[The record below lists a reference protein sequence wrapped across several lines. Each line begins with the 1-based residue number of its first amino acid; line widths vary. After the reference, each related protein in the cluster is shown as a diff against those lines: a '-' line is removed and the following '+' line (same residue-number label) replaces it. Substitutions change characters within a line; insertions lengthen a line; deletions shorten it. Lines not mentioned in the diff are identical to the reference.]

1 MPGPY
6 VRDGHYMYGNVF
18 IQPYPAYYNSSWY
31 HRKPP
36 RRFISDLE
44 FFDDGRAYVPQ
55 TPTDPATG
63 DVVRSETA
71 NRIVN
76 IETLA
81 FRSLRIKLY
90 AMKEEDDTDI
100 VLEIGKQ
107 YAITYVTE
115 GGLKVANGILKII
128 DSSIPDTCT
137 RYIGQFNETVA
148 TSWIGMDCSVAGK
161 SDKRKIFVA
170 SIRAI
175 EEVPEDDESYIPP
188 TVDVEEMSD
197 SEKLN
202 NILNM
207 MPDFNSKLDRIIHD
221 LASDTDEVID
231 KLDELDPTQKLAY
244 IISKLDD
251 TSLFDRIYEHITET
265 SAITDENVNSKS
277 DAIISEIDNKAI
289 EIEDN
294 TNVIKTDI
302 LNSITNHST
311 EVNSKFAQI
320 MQALGN
326 MPYNDKIDYIYNQFV
341 TKDIN
346 EENQTEILNTI
357 TEKTEAI
364 LTKLEELNSSS
375 TDPQPLD
382 P

>member
-31 HRKPP
+31 HRRPP

-44 FFDDGRAYVPQ
+44 FFDDGHLYVPQ
-55 TPTDPATG
+55 TPVDPAEG
-63 DVVRSETA
+63 QIVRSEIA
-71 NRIVN
+71 SRIVN

-90 AMKEEDDTDI
+90 ALKEEDDTDI

-107 YAITYVTE
+107 YAITYTTE

-148 TSWIGMDCSVAGK
+148 TAWIGMDCSVAGK
-161 SDKRKIFVA
+161 SDKRKIFIA

-175 EEVPEDDESYIPP
+175 EEVPEDDENYIPP

-202 NILNM
+202 IILNM
-207 MPDFNSKLDRIIHD
+207 MPDFNSKLDIIIHN
-221 LASDTDEVID
+221 LATDTDDIID
-231 KLDELDPTQKLAY
+231 KLNELDPTQKLAY

-251 TSLFDRIYEHITET
+251 TTPFDNIITKINEAGT
-265 SAITDENVNSKS
+265 SVNNN
-277 DAIISEIDNKAI
+277 IISAVGSVNA
-289 EIEDN
+289 N
-294 TNVIKTDI
+294 TNTAKDTV
-302 LNSITNHST
+302 LSAITNHSNDANT
-311 EVNSKFAQI
+311 RFSQVIEK
-320 MQALGN
+320 LGN
-326 MPYNDKIDYIYNQFV
+326 MPYSDKIDYLYNQFL
-341 TKDIN
+341 D
-346 EENQTEILNTI
+346 EESASASQNIKTIKEKTDAILN
-357 TEKTEAI
+357 
-364 LTKLEELNSSS
+364 KLETMSDNAD
-375 TDPQPLD
+375 DPQNP
-382 P
+382 

>member
-1 MPGPY
+1 
-6 VRDGHYMYGNVF
+6 
-18 IQPYPAYYNSSWY
+18 
-31 HRKPP
+31 
-36 RRFISDLE
+36 
-44 FFDDGRAYVPQ
+44 
-55 TPTDPATG
+55 
-63 DVVRSETA
+63 
-71 NRIVN
+71 
-76 IETLA
+76 
-81 FRSLRIKLY
+81 
-90 AMKEEDDTDI
+90 
-100 VLEIGKQ
+100 
-107 YAITYVTE
+107 
-115 GGLKVANGILKII
+115 
-128 DSSIPDTCT
+128 
-137 RYIGQFNETVA
+137 
-148 TSWIGMDCSVAGK
+148 
-161 SDKRKIFVA
+161 
-170 SIRAI
+170 
-175 EEVPEDDESYIPP
+175 
-188 TVDVEEMSD
+188 MSD

-265 SAITDENVNSKS
+265 SDITDENVNSKS

-364 LTKLEELNSSS
+364 LTKLEELNNSS
-375 TDPQPLD
+375 TDPHPLD